1 MDSIQHGIW
10 HLSKRVDYT
19 RGNIFRNV
27 LHLAWPMVAG
37 NVLQNAFNIVDMM
50 FVGRLGPS
58 AIAAVALCGL
68 LMEITWTLLIGVT
81 IGTTAMVARFYGAG
95 DRRTAGLTAMQSLS
109 LGLVVSVLLVL
120 FVNLFGRNTLV
131 ALGAEDE
138 FLHLAIGYLNIVFNG
153 SSTLIL
159 FFLASAVMRGTGDA
173 RTPMLI
179 MAVSTLINV
188 VLDPLLIFGIWIFPE
203 MGVRGA
209 AASTVIAQGI
219 GMVAGVGALATG
231 RTHLRL
237 EWQTFRLDFNL
248 IWRMLKLA
256 VPGTLQGAVR
266 SVGNLLLMRIVTSF
280 GVLVTAAYGIGLRL
294 DLTVMMPGWAL
305 GAAAATL
312 VGQNLGARRPVRAE
326 RSAWIA
332 TGLYALLLFAV
343 GLVFF
348 VFSPKIIGLFNQSP
362 GILEIGS
369 AHLRVRVG
377 SSLFLAV
384 GLVLASALN
393 GAGDTLATM
402 IILTI
407 SLLGIQL
414 PLAYLLPRLLGGN
427 PMGIW
432 LAITTATVVQGAAM
446 IFWFRAGRWK
456 QRIV

>member
-1 MDSIQHGIW
+1 
-10 HLSKRVDYT
+10 
-19 RGNIFRNV
+19 
-27 LHLAWPMVAG
+27 MVAG
-37 NVLQNAFNIVDMM
+37 NVLQNAFNVVDMI

-131 ALGAEDE
+131 ALGAGDE
-138 FLHLAIGYLNIVFNG
+138 FLRLAAGYLNIVFNG
-153 SSTLIL
+153 SFTLIL
-159 FFLASAVMRGTGDA
+159 FFLSSAIMRGTGDA

-188 VLDPLLIFGIWIFPE
+188 ALDPLLIFGIWIFPA

-219 GMVAGVGALATG
+219 GMIAGLRALATG

-237 EWQTFRLDFNL
+237 EWRTYRLDFNL

-266 SVGNLLLMRIVTSF
+266 SMGNLLLMRIVTSF

-294 DLTVMMPGWAL
+294 DLIVMMPGWAL

-312 VGQNLGARRPVRAE
+312 VGQNLGAGRPDRAE

-332 TGLYALLLFAV
+332 TGLYGLLLFAV

-348 VFSPKIIGLFNQSP
+348 VFAPKIIGAFNQTP

-369 AHLRVRVG
+369 EYLRIRVAG
-377 SSLFLAV
+377 YLFLAL
-384 GLVLASALN
+384 GLVLASAMN
-393 GAGDTLATM
+393 GAGDTVATM
-402 IILTI
+402 IILFGA
-407 SLLGIQL
+407 LLGIQL
-414 PLAYLLPRLLGGN
+414 PLAYLLPRLMGGN

-432 LAITTATVVQGAAM
+432 LAITIATSVQGM
-446 IFWFRAGRWK
+446 VMVLWFRSGRWK
-456 QRIV
+456 QRRV